1 MKKAIKQRLK
11 DLALYVAI
19 CTVIIGLVIAM
30 FANGM
35 SWDFFTKWI
44 CFALVTALLFGL
56 FIQNSGTLI
65 REKAFWFLFTF
76 AFLAHCALWTAA
88 FAHVKYWKF
97 VWFYPMLIEMAM
109 LQFARHRLKNKLRQE
124 KPEPSS

>member
-1 MKKAIKQRLK
+1 MKKVPKQRLK

-19 CTVIIGLVIAM
+19 CTAIIGIVIAM

-56 FIQNSGTLI
+56 FIQNSGSLI
-65 REKAFWFLFTF
+65 REKAFWFLFAF
-76 AFLAHCALWTAA
+76 AFLAHCALWTAV
-88 FAHVKYWKF
+88 FAHVKHWKF
-97 VWFYPMLIEMAM
+97 VWFYPMLIETAM
-109 LQFARHRLKNKLRQE
+109 LQYTRNRLKAKLLQE
-124 KPEPSS
+124 KSELSS